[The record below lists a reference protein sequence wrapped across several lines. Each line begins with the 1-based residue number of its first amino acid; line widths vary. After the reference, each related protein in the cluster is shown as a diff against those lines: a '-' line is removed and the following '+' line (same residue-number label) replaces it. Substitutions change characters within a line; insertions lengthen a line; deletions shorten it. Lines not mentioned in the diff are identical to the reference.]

1 VVRRM
6 QQKLGVAVGHS
17 TLNLQLSIPLMN
29 LIHRH
34 IFANVVLTCGAAV
47 GLFAF
52 VLMLANALKDLLGY
66 VLQGQ
71 IEVDTFLRLIGLL
84 VPFVVSYALPMG
96 MLTGILLVLGR
107 MSSDREITALRASG
121 LSVAWL
127 SAPILCFALM
137 GVTLAVFVNFH
148 FMPTARLAYQRELAG
163 AVRQNPLSFI
173 VPRTFIRDFPGL
185 IIYVGEKQHDL
196 LKDIRIWELD
206 KQKRVVKSG
215 RATAGWIRFEEEKSK
230 LVLSLDYLQAE
241 VHDRQ
246 DPEDPAKIFSG
257 GATDRA
263 TFDLPLDKLTGAQTV
278 RVKTKWLTFPQLV
291 AEWRRLGQPDP
302 ALPAVERAA
311 QRMRVQITLHE
322 KFATA
327 FSVLSFALIAI
338 PLGIKVSRKET
349 SANLG
354 LGLFLALGYYFVT
367 IAVGWF
373 DRYPALR
380 PDLLMWLPNVAF
392 QSLGLWMFYKVDRG

>member
-1 VVRRM
+1 
-6 QQKLGVAVGHS
+6 
-17 TLNLQLSIPLMN
+17 MN

-34 IFANVVLTCGAAV
+34 IFANVVLSCGAAV

-66 VLQGQ
+66 LLQGQ
-71 IEVDTFLRLIGLL
+71 IAVDTFFRLIGLL
-84 VPFVVSYALPMG
+84 VPFVISYALPMG

-107 MSSDREITALRASG
+107 MSADREITALRSSG

-127 SAPILCFALM
+127 SAPILGFALL
-137 GVTLAVFVNFH
+137 GVTLAALVNFQ

-173 VPRTFIRDFPGL
+173 VPRTFIRDFPGV
-185 IIYVGEKQHDL
+185 IIYVGEKQADML
-196 LKDIRIWELD
+196 RDIWIWELD
-206 KQKRVVKSG
+206 KQKRVVHSG
-215 RATAGWIRFEEEKSK
+215 RAITGWIRFDEAGSK
-230 LVLSLDYLQAE
+230 LVLNLDYLQAE

-246 DPEDPAKIFSG
+246 DPEDPAKIHSG
-257 GATDRA
+257 GASDHA
-263 TFDLPLDKLTGAQTV
+263 TFDLLLDKLTGQQTV
-278 RVKTKWLTFPQLV
+278 KVKTKWLTFSQLV
-291 AEWRRLGQPDP
+291 AEWRRLNRPDP
-302 ALPAVERAA
+302 AVPAAERA
-311 QRMRVQITLHE
+311 QQKMRVQITIHE

-327 FSVLSFALIAI
+327 FSVLSFALVAV
-338 PLGIKVSRKET
+338 PLGLKVSRKET

-354 LGLFLALGYYFVT
+354 LGLLLALGYYFVT

-373 DRYPALR
+373 DNHPALR

-392 QSLGLWMFYKVDRG
+392 QSLGLWMFYKVDRA